1 MPETLPQNDFFARD
15 GYFRAMPA
23 TLDEAARTIDAVL
36 ATEAPARMYDW
47 WNDRFY
53 NEVLLSDGAGLPES
67 RQVPLLDSHARHSV
81 SDQIGS
87 IRNLRVEDDEAKGRV
102 LVGTLHFGA
111 SERAREAFLNVRD
124 GHLTDM
130 SVGYSREKVVK
141 LAEGERRKIGG
152 REFEGPVEI
161 VESWPVKEA
170 SLTPIG
176 ADSNAKVRAAS
187 RPAPP
192 RGKERNQMDPEN
204 KGASQPPAPAAPA
217 AVADPPA
224 REPEPARSQPAP
236 PAPEPVNIDR
246 ETRAAAEAERRR
258 ILEIQEAG
266 RAAQRSGF
274 AITDAEINAAID
286 NCKTL
291 DQARSDWFALASRR
305 SQNNPPAPIGGD
317 GGDGHVQIGQEK
329 RDSFRAA
336 ASDGLLMR
344 AGVLAEEK
352 AHGRAREFAGMGL
365 VGLMRYCFE
374 QANPGKR
381 SHSMSAVQLMGA
393 LARPTGYRAHGKSIH
408 CREAFGHSESD
419 FPNVLMDAMHKQLQ
433 AGFMESP
440 GTWRLLAIRETLND
454 LRTRRSA
461 ALSEVPSPSLV
472 LPTGE
477 IVEKH
482 LTEKGESYAPDTY
495 AEIISISRNVIINDD
510 LNAFARVPT
519 QIGQAFARNTNR
531 LFWLKV
537 MANATMSE
545 DSKAFF
551 HADHGNL
558 AAGSDRGA
566 PSVATLGYMRKQMRT
581 KKGLNDDAILQI
593 TPRYLVVP
601 PELYVSAAQVLGSV
615 YDPANTVNQQAI
627 NPFSG
632 ALTPVEEPELSNSA
646 NTNYSTTAWFGVA
659 DPMALACFVVG
670 FLNGVETPAVEEHMP
685 FDTFGFKMRAYNDV
699 AVGVIDYRGW
709 FQNPNDA

>member
-1 MPETLPQNDFFARD
+1 MPETQTRDFIARD
-15 GYFRAMPA
+15 CRLRALPG
-23 TLDEAARTIDAVL
+23 TIDEPARTVDAVL
-36 ATEAPARMYDW
+36 STEAPAEMHDW
-47 WNDRFY
+47 WTGRSY
-53 NEVLLSDGAGLPES
+53 SEVLIADGAEFPAS
-67 RQVPLLDSHARHSV
+67 RQIPLLDSHSRWSV
-81 SDQIGS
+81 DDQIGS
-87 IRNLRVEDDEAKGRV
+87 IRNLRVEDDEQLGRV
-102 LVGTLHFGA
+102 LVGTLHLDA
-111 SERAREAFLNVRD
+111 TERGRSAFLKVRD

-130 SVGYSREKVVK
+130 SVGYVRAEIVK
-141 LAEGERRKIGG
+141 LAEGEKQKIAG
-152 REFEGPVEI
+152 RDFKGPVE
-161 VESWPVKEA
+161 VVTRWPVREA

-176 ADSNAKVRAAS
+176 ADPDAKIRAAS

-192 RGKERNQMDPEN
+192 KERERMPPEN
-204 KGASQPPAPAAPA
+204 MGASQPQAPEAPA

-224 REPEPARSQPAP
+224 QTPEPARSQTP
-236 PAPEPVNIDR
+236 PTPERVDIDR
-246 ETRAAAEAERRR
+246 ETRSAAEAERRR

-274 AITDAEINAAID
+274 AITDAEIQAAIE
-286 NCKTL
+286 NCRTL

-317 GGDGHVQIGQEK
+317 GGGGHIQVGYEQ

-344 AGVLAEEK
+344 AGVLTEEK

-381 SHSMSAVQLMGA
+381 SHSMTAVDLMGA
-393 LARPTGYRAHGKSIH
+393 LARPTGYRAHGGTIH

-482 LTEKGESYAPDTY
+482 LAEKGESYAPATY

-519 QIGQAFARNTNR
+519 QIGQAFARHINR

-537 MANATMSE
+537 MENVTMSE
-545 DSKAFF
+545 DTTAFF

-593 TPRYLVVP
+593 TPRYLIVP

-632 ALTPVEEPELSNSA
+632 ALTPVEEPELSNTSNA
-646 NTNYSTTAWFGVA
+646 NSSLTAWFGAA

-685 FDTFGFKMRAYNDV
+685 FDTLGFKMRAYHDI

-709 FQNPNDA
+709 FKNPNDA